1 MSSLLVYD
9 MTNSKY
15 PYDPGTAPNCCWNC
29 HFSEH
34 FMTDQYRC
42 VSKDKK
48 ALYYGQKYIWDL
60 YSKVDCPAFQAMSVK
75 EKYGFPREE

>member
-1 MSSLLVYD
+1 
-9 MTNSKY
+9 
-15 PYDPGTAPNCCWNC
+15 
-29 HFSEH
+29 
-34 FMTDQYRC
+34 MTDQYRC